1 MASVMS
7 GRNDLK
13 IQTDVLDE
21 LNWDPRFAPAEV
33 GIEVDDGVV
42 TLRGTVSSYAK
53 LRAAEGIAARV
64 TGVKAVHDHLEVL
77 MAPEDD
83 VELARKAA
91 LALSLDADVPEGAL
105 SCAVRDGVLTLRG
118 AVDHDYQRRAAEQA
132 VSRLAGVRE
141 LTMDVEVRGHTRD
154 DAEILSDLRSAL
166 QRRVPWVN
174 LVGFSVHSGV
184 VTLSGWVR
192 SLADRATI
200 EETAWRTRGVRHVV
214 DRVVVMGT

>member
-1 MASVMS
+1 VPTLKR
-7 GRNDLK
+7 GRSDLE
-13 IQTDVLDE
+13 IQRDLLEE

-53 LRAAEGIAARV
+53 LRAAEELAARV
-64 TGVKAVHDHLEVL
+64 AGVLAVHDHLEVL
-77 MAPEDD
+77 TAPEED
-83 VELARKAA
+83 VELARRAA

-105 SCAVRDGVLTLRG
+105 TCTVRDGVLTIRG
-118 AVDHDYQRRAAEQA
+118 IVDHDYQRRAAERA
-132 VSRLAGVRE
+132 VSRLSGVRR
-141 LTMDVEVRGHTRD
+141 LTMDVEVRGHARD
-154 DAEILSDLRSAL
+154 DAKILGDLRSAL

-174 LVGFSVHSGV
+174 LVGFSVRGGA

-192 SLADRATI
+192 TLADRSAV

-214 DRVVVMGT
+214 DRVVVMGI